1 MDNKQKS
8 KIERVNHDKYNITT
22 RKERRRFVVWM

>member
-8 KIERVNHDKYNITT
+8 KIERVNHDKYNSKT
-22 RKERRRFVVWM
+22 RTEQRRFVVWM